1 LLVGRRNSISRRTKK
16 AQANSMAMLFPVASL
31 IFEDLSSSES
41 GESTWQA
48 GRAVKSRTGGRGR
61 EVSK

>member
-1 LLVGRRNSISRRTKK
+1 MFI
-16 AQANSMAMLFPVASL
+16 PVAFANLRISY
-31 IFEDLSSSES
+31 EDLKSSES
-41 GESTWQA
+41 GESTWQD

>member
-1 LLVGRRNSISRRTKK
+1 
-16 AQANSMAMLFPVASL
+16 MAMLFPVASL